1 MSVRL
6 MAAVFELEI
15 SAPEKLVL
23 LAMADHARD
32 DGTGCYPSIELLAR
46 KTSQTRR
53 GVQKIMRRLEEE
65 RGLIA
70 PSQVSRG
77 RRSTEYRITIENREP
92 RSLFARVP
100 NREPRSALQRIPFAP
115 TANASAPNREPG
127 SPESLRT
134 VIEPSEGTSKQAAES
149 AASSAH
155 LHPNSEAKTSRASQ
169 VRYAQTR
176 TLINE
181 AEKIIAADSD
191 AGRTSDVADLR
202 ELLKWVAARKGFDY
216 DGQMVTNAADI
227 ALRRKS
233 ESARD
238 PEIRR
243 AAASAGGGAR

>member
-6 MAAVFELEI
+6 MAAVFDLEI
-15 SAPEKLVL
+15 SSTEKLVL

-46 KTSQTRR
+46 KTSQSRR

-70 PSQVSRG
+70 PSQISRG
-77 RRSTEYRITIENREP
+77 RRSTEYKITLENREP
-92 RSLFARVP
+92 RSLFARP
-100 NREPRSALQRIPFAP
+100 SNREPGSSVQRIPFAP
-115 TANASAPNREPG
+115 TANASASNREPG
-127 SPESLRT
+127 SPEPLRT
-134 VIEPSEGTSKQAAES
+134 VIETSEGTSEQAAQG
-149 AASSAH
+149 AASSARRS
-155 LHPNSEAKTSRASQ
+155 NSQPKTLSSSQ
-169 VRYAQTR
+169 ARYSQTR

-181 AEKIIAADSD
+181 AEKIIVADSD